1 METKNL
7 FGRDKT
13 SKVIPF
19 NVGNYAGLKGSNR
32 VGEIIKKKGGTITLG
47 FGSGEDYYEE
57 EFNESYLR
65 HLTIYDIVRGSG
77 LFFLGKV
84 VIYEGDL
91 YYVINQENR
100 PDQSSV
106 LELYRK
112 GVKSRVEIITV
123 DGVTPLIPGI
133 ILEREDGATIK
144 VVESGLDTV
153 SFTEDID
160 SGDDPLIET
169 YTINGAIERLKTVKW
184 GDARLRIYNI
194 DFYLGYAVI
203 YDKENKEISNNC
215 QKKSFGILL
224 GLGAALVG
232 AGLAAYKYLKNSR
245 LTRA

>member
-7 FGRDKT
+7 FGSDKT
-13 SKVIPF
+13 SKMIPF

-32 VGEIIKKKGGTITLG
+32 VGEIVKKKGSIITLG
-47 FGSGEDYYEE
+47 FGQGEDYYEE

-65 HLTIYDIVRGSG
+65 HLTVYDIVRGSG

-84 VIYEGDL
+84 VIYKGDL

-106 LELYRK
+106 LELSRN
-112 GVKSRVEIITV
+112 GTKSRVEILTV

-133 ILEREDGATIK
+133 ILEREDGALIK

-160 SGDDPLIET
+160 RDNPLIET
-169 YTINGAIERLKTVKW
+169 YTINGAIERFKTVKW
-184 GDARLRIYNI
+184 SDARLRIYNI

-203 YDKENKEISNNC
+203 YDRESKEMSNNYLK
-215 QKKSFGILL
+215 KKSFGVLL

-232 AGLAAYKYLKNSR
+232 AGVAAYKYLKNSK

>member
-7 FGRDKT
+7 FGSDKT

-32 VGEIIKKKGGTITLG
+32 VGEIIKKKGSIITLG
-47 FGSGEDYYEE
+47 FGQGEDYYEE

-65 HLTIYDIVRGSG
+65 HLTVYDIVRGSG

-84 VIYEGDL
+84 VIYKGDL

-133 ILEREDGATIK
+133 ILEREDGSLIK

-160 SGDDPLIET
+160 SDDPLIET

-184 GDARLRIYNI
+184 SDGRLKRFNI

-224 GLGAALVG
+224 GLGAALVC
-232 AGLAAYKYLKNSR
+232 AGVAAYKYLKNSK

>member
-32 VGEIIKKKGGTITLG
+32 VGEIIKKKGSTITLG
-47 FGSGEDYYEE
+47 FGQGEDYYEE

-91 YYVINQENR
+91 YYVTNQENR
-100 PDQSSV
+100 SDQSSV
-106 LELYRK
+106 LDLSRN
-112 GVKSRVEIITV
+112 GAISRVEIITV

-133 ILEREDGATIK
+133 ILEREDGSLIK
-144 VVESGLDTV
+144 VVEPGLDTV

-160 SGDDPLIET
+160 SDDPLIET
-169 YTINGAIERLKTVKW
+169 YTINSAIDRLRTVKW
-184 GDARLRIYNI
+184 SDGRLKRYNM

-203 YDKENKEISNNC
+203 YDKDNKGMVNNC
-215 QKKSFGILL
+215 PKKSFGILL

-232 AGLAAYKYLKNSR
+232 AGVAAYKYLKNSK

>member
-1 METKNL
+1 MEMKNL
-7 FGRDKT
+7 FGSDKT

-32 VGEIIKKKGGTITLG
+32 VGEIIKKKGSIITLG
-47 FGSGEDYYEE
+47 FGQGEDYYEE

-65 HLTIYDIVRGSG
+65 HLTVYDIVRGSG

-84 VIYEGDL
+84 VIYKGDL

-133 ILEREDGATIK
+133 ILEREDGALIK

-160 SGDDPLIET
+160 SDDPLIET

-203 YDKENKEISNNC
+203 YDKDNKEISNNC

-232 AGLAAYKYLKNSR
+232 AGVAAYKYLKNSK